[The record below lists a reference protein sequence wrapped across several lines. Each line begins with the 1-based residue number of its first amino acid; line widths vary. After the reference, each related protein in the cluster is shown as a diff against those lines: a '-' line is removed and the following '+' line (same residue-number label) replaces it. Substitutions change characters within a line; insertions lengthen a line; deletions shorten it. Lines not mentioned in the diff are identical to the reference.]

1 MLVTSGAWGL
11 QLYGLTAVSFIR
23 TPWKIWL
30 YLTVLFARVSCLALS
45 TVQHA
50 TWDTLV
56 VLLCFSDSAGDL
68 GLLLGLLLLSYT
80 IQPFPLCFPQ
90 ATVWQPS
97 SAACRSPELQR
108 ERGAVLPSGPDPQTL
123 WDEGLFSFLPRCGPV
138 WPHNHILLS
147 PFLNL
152 SYLFPDTG
160 YSFRGW
166 GQGSS
171 ENSSLVILPPQP
183 SSLLDFWL
191 FFFLIRNTNFRS
203 LISAS
208 FMAVYSSCPRVQLG
222 SWCNHEQHPF
232 Q

>member
-1 MLVTSGAWGL
+1 MLVTPGAWGP
-11 QLYGLTAVSFIR
+11 QLYGPTAVSFIR

-123 WDEGLFSFLPRCGPV
+123 WDEVCPPSFPDAAQHGRT
-138 WPHNHILLS
+138 ITSYSLLS
-147 PFLNL
+147 PNSLHSFQTQVIALGDRDRAMQKIL
-152 SYLFPDTG
+152 S
-160 YSFRGW
+160 W
-166 GQGSS
+166 
-171 ENSSLVILPPQP
+171 
-183 SSLLDFWL
+183 
-191 FFFLIRNTNFRS
+191 
-203 LISAS
+203 
-208 FMAVYSSCPRVQLG
+208 
-222 SWCNHEQHPF
+222 
-232 Q
+232 

>member
-1 MLVTSGAWGL
+1 MQPLQPWVEGSDLCTSPAPPPPHCFMLVTSGAWGL

-123 WDEGLFSFLPRCGPV
+123 WDEICSPSFLDVAQYG
-138 WPHNHILLS
+138 HTITSYSLLS
-147 PFLNL
+147 
-152 SYLFPDTG
+152 
-160 YSFRGW
+160 
-166 GQGSS
+166 
-171 ENSSLVILPPQP
+171 
-183 SSLLDFWL
+183 
-191 FFFLIRNTNFRS
+191 
-203 LISAS
+203 
-208 FMAVYSSCPRVQLG
+208 
-222 SWCNHEQHPF
+222 
-232 Q
+232 